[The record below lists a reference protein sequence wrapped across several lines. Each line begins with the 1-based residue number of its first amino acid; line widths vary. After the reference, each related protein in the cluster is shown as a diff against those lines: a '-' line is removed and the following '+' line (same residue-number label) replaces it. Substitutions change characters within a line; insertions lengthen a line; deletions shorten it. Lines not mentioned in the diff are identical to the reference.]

1 MKKDTIIRIAS
12 ILGVATILYIVYRK
26 VVRPIV
32 KDGKSDDVTPQDGT
46 TPTPITPT
54 TTPTNSD
61 YEKYVVNTQSTPLN
75 IRKTPSPS
83 GKKIGKLD
91 KGQVVLLRK
100 STTDGWMELTTNG
113 KVTMGY
119 VSSQYVTKQEAT
131 SNFVG
136 DSTFVDDSRGL
147 VNRSAKVEGR
157 ALVN

>member
-1 MKKDTIIRIAS
+1 MKKDTIIRVAS
-12 ILGVATILYIVYRK
+12 ILGVATILYLVYRK

-32 KDGKSDDVTPQDGT
+32 KEDKKDGVKPQDGV
-46 TPTPITPT
+46 TPTPTPT
-54 TTPTNSD
+54 PTDSD
-61 YEKYVVNTQSTPLN
+61 YEKYIVTTTSTSLN
-75 IRKTPSPS
+75 VRETPSAS
-83 GKKIGKLD
+83 GKKIGSLK
-91 KGQVVLLRK
+91 KGQQVLLKK

-136 DSTFVDDSRGL
+136 DSTFVDDGRAI

-157 ALVN
+157 ALVNKL